1 MLLFTAFTG
10 KYQDHKP
17 ILILSLFPILAQ
29 GLLPSWFFQGIE
41 KTKYLALYT
50 LFEKSIYIIFLFVF
64 IKDSNHY
71 YFLPLLIGITQ
82 FINLMYCISFI
93 RRFGIV
99 LKLPSKRFLIYCLRL
114 TQPFFISRVAVGI
127 YMTIGTIILGLNA
140 LPEQVAIY
148 ALAEQFYRGLQGL
161 FTPIA
166 LATYSLMA
174 KEQNIKFI
182 IQIIVVSILVSIIIA
197 ITSYIFIPLLFIHLN
212 NLWLTS
218 IPIINIF
225 LVAIVIH
232 VAAVVT
238 GYPLAAAVRRLD
250 VANSSVITGGLIYTI
265 LVVVLY
271 ITNKISPSNL
281 AALMILS
288 ESSVLIHRLIVLLP
302 LVLKQYRP
310 RHQ

>member
-1 MLLFTAFTG
+1 
-10 KYQDHKP
+10 
-17 ILILSLFPILAQ
+17 
-29 GLLPSWFFQGIE
+29 
-41 KTKYLALYT
+41 
-50 LFEKSIYIIFLFVF
+50 
-64 IKDSNHY
+64 
-71 YFLPLLIGITQ
+71 
-82 FINLMYCISFI
+82 MYCISFI

>member
-1 MLLFTAFTG
+1 
-10 KYQDHKP
+10 
-17 ILILSLFPILAQ
+17 
-29 GLLPSWFFQGIE
+29 
-41 KTKYLALYT
+41 
-50 LFEKSIYIIFLFVF
+50 
-64 IKDSNHY
+64 
-71 YFLPLLIGITQ
+71 
-82 FINLMYCISFI
+82 
-93 RRFGIV
+93 
-99 LKLPSKRFLIYCLRL
+99 
-114 TQPFFISRVAVGI
+114 
-127 YMTIGTIILGLNA
+127 MTIGTIILGLNA